1 MASELRVNTLK
12 DASGNNSV
20 GMSYVAEGTA
30 KAWAEIAAG
39 GGSSLP
45 ASFNFGVSSIDDDG
59 NGEYGLNYTSAMNSV
74 TYSATSTITFNHAA
88 DNNTRH
94 LVIESKTTSSVEV
107 DAGYTAGSTSHF
119 TPYDIETSGSVV
131 IHGDLA

>member
-20 GMSYVAEGTA
+20 GMAYVAEGSA
-30 KAWAEIAAG
+30 KAWAQIAAG

-45 ASFNFGVSSIDDDG
+45 DSFNFSSIDDDG
-59 NGEYGLNYTSAMNSV
+59 TGEYGLNYTSAMNSSAI
-74 TYSATSTITFNHAA
+74 YSATSTITFNHAA

-94 LVIESKTTSSVEV
+94 LVIESKTASSVEV

-119 TPYDIETSGSVV
+119 TPHDIETSGSVV
-131 IHGDLA
+131 VHGDLA